1 MATHNFAGRVSR
13 MYVRRDGLFVR
24 LDIPEDEQ
32 PLDNYFRLPLAHP
45 NYNALYSIV
54 LAASINRYNLWIRTT
69 VDIDPG
75 ERAEVEYMVVDW

>member
-1 MATHNFAGRVSR
+1 MATHNFTGRVTR
-13 MYVRRDGLFVR
+13 LYVRREGLFVR
-24 LDIPEDEQ
+24 LDIAANQQ
-32 PLDNYFRLPLAHP
+32 PLDNYFRLPLDHQ
-45 NYNALYSIV
+45 NYNSLYSIA